1 MRVLVVTTV
10 HTPLDA
16 RIHHRQIRAM
26 RQAGWQVTYAAPWAA
41 TDTPVEAVV
50 AGVAPVELPRAVGR
64 HRLRALRRARRVIRA
79 LGPAHDVVL
88 LHDPELLLTVLGRLD
103 RSPPVVLDV
112 HEDLAASLPD
122 RAWVPGWLRAPA
134 RRLAVLLEGWAERH
148 LTLLLAEEGYRDR
161 FRGEHPVIPNLPW
174 LPAPGAP
181 AGTHDRVVYVGRLSV
196 GRGVDELIA
205 VAERLRAAGGPRLH
219 LVGPADAEVEAAVRA
234 AADQGTLVWHG
245 FLPNERALEV
255 VTGSLA
261 GLSLLHDLPNYRT
274 SLPTKLVEYLAHG
287 VPVITTP
294 LPAATVFLDE
304 VPGGI
309 VVPFGA
315 VAPVVDAVLDLARDR
330 DRAQV
335 LGASGRSGVQR
346 GASWDAAFPRFLAAL
361 EEAAGH
367 VDHGRTSR

>member
-26 RQAGWQVTYAAPWAA
+26 RRAGWQVSYAAPWAD
-41 TDTPVEAVV
+41 TDTPLEAVV
-50 AGVAPVELPRAVGR
+50 AGVAPIELPRAVGR
-64 HRLRALRRARRVIRA
+64 HRLRALCRARRVIRV
-79 LGPAHDVVL
+79 LGPAHDLVL
-88 LHDPELLLTVLGRLD
+88 LHDPELLLAVAGRLD

-112 HEDLAASLPD
+112 HEDLAASLAD
-122 RAWVPGWLRAPA
+122 RAWIPGWLRAPA
-134 RRLAVLLEGWAERH
+134 HRLAVLLEGWAEQH
-148 LTLLLAEEGYRDR
+148 LTLLLAEEGYRER
-161 FRGEHPVIPNLPW
+161 FRGDHPVIPNLPW
-174 LPAPGAP
+174 LPAAAAP
-181 AGTHDRVVYVGRLSV
+181 AGTHNRVVYVGRLSA

-205 VAERLRAAGGPRLH
+205 VAQRLRAAEGPHLH
-219 LVGPADAEVEAAVRA
+219 LVGPADAGVESAVQT

-245 FLPNERALEV
+245 FLPNDRALEV

-261 GLSLLHDLPNYRT
+261 GLSLLHDLPNYRV

-294 LPAATVFLDE
+294 LPAATAFLDE

-309 VVPFGA
+309 VVPFGD
-315 VAPVVDAVLDLARDR
+315 VAAVVDAVLELARDP
-330 DRAQV
+330 DRARV
-335 LGASGRSGVQR
+335 LGATGRSGVQR
-346 GASWDAAFPRFLAAL
+346 RASWDAVSSRFLTTL

-367 VDHGRTSR
+367 AGHGQAGR